1 MSKKLRIV
9 FMGTPEFAVAVL
21 EQIVQGS
28 HEIVSVITSPDRPA
42 GRGQKIRQ
50 SAVKEYAQKTSLPIL
65 QPEKLKDESFI
76 NDLIDLNADLFVVVA
91 FRMLPSLVWKIPS
104 KGTINLHASLLPN
117 YRGAAPIN
125 WAIINGE
132 KITGVT
138 TFFINELIDTG
149 DIILTQEVEITESM
163 NAGDLHDKLMIVGAE
178 LISQTLDSISIG
190 DFNRNNQTISE
201 SKEFKNAPKIFKADC
216 KINWDNDAHAN
227 HNKIRGLSPYP
238 GAWCTLFNSSKNSDT
253 SFKIF
258 ESSKTTAKISEN
270 NRTRILQS
278 ENGIL
283 FPCSDYY
290 LCVTM
295 LQMEGKRKMN
305 YKEFIAG
312 NSIEDFEINL
322 ES

>member
-1 MSKKLRIV
+1 
-9 FMGTPEFAVAVL
+9 
-21 EQIVQGS
+21 
-28 HEIVSVITSPDRPA
+28 VSVVTSPDRPA

-50 SAVKEYAQKTSLPIL
+50 SAVKDYAQKTGLPIL
-65 QPEKLKDESFI
+65 QPDKLKDESFI
-76 NDLIDLNADLFVVVA
+76 NELTNLKADLFIVVA
-91 FRMLPSLVWKIPS
+91 FRMLPSIVWKIPS

-132 KITGVT
+132 IRTGVT
-138 TFFINELIDTG
+138 TFFINERIDTG
-149 DIILTQEVEITESM
+149 DIILTQEVEISEAM
-163 NAGDLHDKLMIVGAE
+163 NAGDLHDKLMNVGAS
-178 LISQTLDSISIG
+178 LMSHTIDAIYTG
-190 DFNRNNQTISE
+190 DFKRNTQTE
-201 SKEFKNAPKIFKADC
+201 LETKDFKSAPKIFKSDC
-216 KINWDNDAHAN
+216 KINWNNDARTN